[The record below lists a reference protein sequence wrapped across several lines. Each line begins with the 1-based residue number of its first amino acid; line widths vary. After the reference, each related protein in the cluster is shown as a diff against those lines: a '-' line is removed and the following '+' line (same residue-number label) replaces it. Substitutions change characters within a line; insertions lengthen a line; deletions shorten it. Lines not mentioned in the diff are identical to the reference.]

1 MKIRIKKSLV
11 FTALS
16 LVLIGFIGFVEK
28 KDSQRRFQ
36 TIDVRVKGIEDVY
49 FVDEKQVLKSIM
61 AEFPMLSAGLSMQEV
76 NLHHIEKMVE
86 KQGFVK
92 NAEVFADLKGNVRV
106 EITQQEPMARIVR
119 PTAAD
124 GYISTEGV
132 ILPTSPTY
140 TSRVMTV
147 EGAFAEALLRKDN
160 ISESHPDLL
169 ELIRFIHEDEFWS
182 AQITG
187 LDIPRKNDIRLY
199 QQVGRQVIEIGDA
212 TDLEEKFKKIN
223 LFYEQILPA
232 KGWNA
237 YSRVNVKYKGQ
248 IVCE

>member
-1 MKIRIKKSLV
+1 MV

-36 TIDVRVKGIEDVY
+36 SIEVRVKGIEDVY

-61 AEFPMLSAGLSMQEV
+61 QEFPMLKAGISMQEV
-76 NLHHIEKMVE
+76 SLNQIEKMVE
-86 KQGFVK
+86 TQGFVK

-106 EITQQEPMARIVR
+106 EITQYEPMARIVR

-147 EGAFAEALLRKDN
+147 EGAFAESLLKQKN
-160 ISESHPDLL
+160 IAESHPDLL
-169 ELIRFIHEDEFWS
+169 ELIRWIHEDEFWS

-187 LDIPRKNDIRLY
+187 LDIPKKNDIRLY
-199 QQVGRQVIEIGDA
+199 QQVGKQVIEIGDA

>member
-28 KDSQRRFQ
+28 RDSQRRFRN
-36 TIDVRVKGIEDVY
+36 IEVRVKGIEDVY
-49 FVDEKQVLKSIM
+49 FVDEKQVLKFIM
-61 AEFPMLSAGLSMQEV
+61 AEMPLLKSGISMQEV
-76 NLHHIEKMVE
+76 NLDQIEKLVE
-86 KQGFVK
+86 TQGFVK
-92 NAEVFADLKGNVRV
+92 NAEVFADLKGNVMV
-106 EITQQEPMARIVR
+106 EISQHQPMARIVR

-132 ILPTSPTY
+132 ILPTSPNY
-140 TSRVMTV
+140 TSRVMTI
-147 EGAFAEALLRKDN
+147 EGAYAEALLRHEN
-160 ISESHPDLL
+160 ISQSHTELL
-169 ELIRFIHEDEFWS
+169 DLIRFIHRDAFWS

-199 QQVGRQVIEIGDA
+199 QQVGKQVIEIGEA
-212 TDLEEKFKKIN
+212 TDLKEKFKKIN

>member
-76 NLHHIEKMVE
+76 NLHQIEKMVE

-106 EITQQEPMARIVR
+106 EITQHEPMARIVR

-187 LDIPRKNDIRLY
+187 LDIPRKSDIRLY

>member
-16 LVLIGFIGFVEK
+16 LILIGFIGFVEK

-36 TIDVRVKGIEDVY
+36 GIEVRVKGIEDVY

-61 AEFPMLSAGLSMQEV
+61 TEFPMLSAGLSMQEV
-76 NLHHIEKMVE
+76 NLNQIEKMVE
-86 KQGFVK
+86 TQGFVK
-92 NAEVFADLKGNVRV
+92 NAEVFADLKGNIMV
-106 EITQQEPMARIVR
+106 EITQHQPMARIVR
-119 PTAAD
+119 PLAAD

-147 EGAFAEALLRKDN
+147 EGAFAESLLRQEN
-160 ISESHPDLL
+160 IAESQADLL
-169 ELIRFIHEDEFWS
+169 QLIRYIHEDEFWS

-237 YSRVNVKYKGQ
+237 YSRVSVKYKGQ

>member
-28 KDSQRRFQ
+28 RDSQRRFQ
-36 TIDVRVKGIEDVY
+36 NIEVRVKGIEDVY
-49 FVDEKQVLKSIM
+49 FVDEKQVLKFIM
-61 AEFPMLSAGLSMQEV
+61 AEMPLLKSGISMQEV
-76 NLHHIEKMVE
+76 NLDQIEKLVE
-86 KQGFVK
+86 TQGFVK
-92 NAEVFADLKGNVRV
+92 NAEVFADLKGNVMV
-106 EITQQEPMARIVR
+106 EISQHQPMARIVR

-132 ILPTSPTY
+132 ILPTSPNY
-140 TSRVMTV
+140 TSRVMTL
-147 EGAFAEALLRKDN
+147 EGAYAEGLLRHEN
-160 ISESHPDLL
+160 ISQSHAELL
-169 ELIRFIHEDEFWS
+169 ELIRFIHQDEFWS

-187 LDIPRKNDIRLY
+187 MDIPRKDDIRLY
-199 QQVGRQVIEIGDA
+199 QQVGKQVIEIGEA
-212 TDLEEKFKKIN
+212 TDLKEKFKKIN

>member
-28 KDSQRRFQ
+28 RDSQRRFQ
-36 TIDVRVKGIEDVY
+36 NIEVRVKGIEDVY
-49 FVDEKQVLKSIM
+49 FVDEKQVLKFIM
-61 AEFPMLSAGLSMQEV
+61 AEMPLLKSGISMQEV
-76 NLHHIEKMVE
+76 NLDQIEKLVE
-86 KQGFVK
+86 TQGFVK
-92 NAEVFADLKGNVRV
+92 NAEVFADLKGNVMV
-106 EITQQEPMARIVR
+106 EISQHQPMARIVR

-132 ILPTSPTY
+132 ILPTSPNY
-140 TSRVMTV
+140 TSRVMTI
-147 EGAFAEALLRKDN
+147 EGAYAEGLLRHEN
-160 ISESHPDLL
+160 ISQSHTELL
-169 ELIRFIHEDEFWS
+169 ELIRFIHQDEFWS

-199 QQVGRQVIEIGDA
+199 QQVGKQVIEIGEA
-212 TDLEEKFKKIN
+212 TDLKEKFKKIN